1 MRGAG
6 PAPGRPHGAWKG
18 RGVRGYQFEV
28 SLPEAMGGFPRG
40 SGVRRGPEM
49 GGGGTTEGHR
59 GGRGISEDPLTGG
72 CGFGGPQRAWGVVV
86 RGFSSWGD
94 PEGMKGGKE
103 GLWGA

>member
-1 MRGAG
+1 M
-6 PAPGRPHGAWKG
+6 
-18 RGVRGYQFEV
+18 RGYQFEV
-28 SLPEAMGGFPRG
+28 SLPEAMGGVPQGIWGEEGARD
-40 SGVRRGPEM
+40 
-49 GGGGTTEGHR
+49 GGGGGFVGPW
-59 GGRGISEDPLTGG
+59 GGGGDFRDPLTGG